1 MLFAD
6 TQMGWPAAVAIIAPL
21 IITAFVNTFAAI
33 RADRNAKLAAVEAV
47 AAKVEVQKVADTLQE
62 SRTETKGELASIKK
76 TGEDNHTMGNSATG
90 ANLEMIAMLMRER
103 AEASKSPAHIAQAE
117 SAERKFKEHQEK
129 QAKVDASTNAAKLLA
144 GVPMPGDKVSP
155 EK

>member
-1 MLFAD
+1 MLLAEV
-6 TQMGWPAAVAIIAPL
+6 MNWPGAVAGSMPYISAVLLAIIA
-21 IITAFVNTFAAI
+21 FYAA
-33 RADRNAKLAAVEAV
+33 RAERNAKLAAVEAV
-47 AAKVEVQKVADTLQE
+47 AAKVEVQKVADTLE
-62 SRTETKGELASIKK
+62 TSNSETKGELASIKK

-144 GVPMPGDKVSP
+144 GVPMPGDHP
-155 EK
+155 IT